1 MREKRRQLLELKKR
15 GKARARTL
23 MYHVATESDVLEILT
38 DFTIDFLLK
47 VIIATW
53 VVEPWTFW
61 CLKFY
66 FIIIFLLFFF
76 FQGYFTLQTDIYQII
91 TSRRRSDSALVKYK
105 AIELSRYF
113 SSFCTCYNISSLFC
127 LWNMKMSV
135 LVGTHHWMGI
145 YSMLADK
152 EKSSFCNYC
161 TFSYCDIFSVM

>member
-38 DFTIDFLLK
+38 EFTIDFLLK

-105 AIELSRYF
+105 AIEQIFLVILYLLQYIVFVLSVKYEDVCF
-113 SSFCTCYNISSLFC
+113 GWDSSLNGYIQYVS
-127 LWNMKMSV
+127 WQRKV
-135 LVGTHHWMGI
+135 
-145 YSMLADK
+145 
-152 EKSSFCNYC
+152 
-161 TFSYCDIFSVM
+161 IFL